1 MNLLQPLTGGSPS
14 GVPATLPHAGPL
26 VPLPTQQNEG
36 FKIDYSALIGT
47 LVKWRLLI
55 LGIVL
60 AAVVVA
66 VVYTLVATP
75 LFQSTATI
83 EIAEAPVQVVEVGRV
98 EDGASASSQ
107 FFTTQLGLLRS
118 ATLAERTSREVNR
131 KGGNRTDPVTGGQVL
146 GGLTIAPEAN
156 SRLVKI
162 SFVSKNSRDAAL
174 VPNALAENF
183 IASNIERRYATTA
196 FARKF
201 LESRIATVKA
211 RLESSE
217 RELVAYAQK
226 EQIVNLGGNGGDNVG
241 TSLNSSSLS
250 QINSVLATAQAERI
264 AAQQDYAQARTRA
277 TQKAN
282 ADSTVQSLRAQRI
295 QLEADYQ
302 DKLAIYK
309 ADYPSQV
316 RLRERIAGLDQSIAK
331 ANALV
336 ISGTVA
342 DARAT
347 YLASVGRERELQAK
361 VSSLKASELDLRG
374 RSIDYNILQRDLDTN
389 RVLYDGLL
397 QRYKEVGVA
406 AGVGDNL
413 ISVVDAAKVPSR
425 PFTPNLFLN
434 LAIAVLGGLTAGIAS
449 AFALDLLSDRLTVPE
464 DVEKR
469 LNLPLLGVVP
479 EVKRPTTF
487 LDAINTVRSS
497 ASEAYVSLRTTLQY
511 ASAQGLPRTLLVTS
525 AQPAEGK
532 SSTAYALSLSFAR
545 LGRRTLLIDADMRN
559 PSLGAKGRE
568 RLGFSDLLTGN
579 DDYAGAIQTL
589 PAENLYLIASGLLPP
604 APAELLGAKRLQD
617 VLDHLSTMFDI
628 VVIDAPPV
636 LGLADAP
643 LLAAHCQATLVVTR
657 ANGARRQ
664 VIASAI
670 RRLEATGAHILG
682 VVMTRYKSA
691 YSGYGDAYGYGYS
704 YEADGKSDERT
715 LLIDERLV

>member
-1 MNLLQPLTGGSPS
+1 MAGGPS
-14 GVPATLPHAGPL
+14 SSMPATLRQEGPL
-26 VPLPTQQNEG
+26 VPLPTQRNEG
-36 FKIDYSALIGT
+36 FAIDYSALIGT
-47 LVKWRLLI
+47 LVKRRLLI

-60 AAVVVA
+60 AAVVLA

-118 ATLAERTSREVNR
+118 ATLAERTAREVNR
-131 KGGNRTDPVTGGQVL
+131 KAGNRSNPVTSGQIR
-146 GGLTIAPEAN
+146 GGLTVAPDPN
-156 SRLVKI
+156 SRLVKV
-162 SFVSKNSRDAAL
+162 SFVSKSPRDAAL
-174 VPNALAENF
+174 VPNSLTRNF

-201 LESRIATVKA
+201 LENRIATVKA

-217 RELVAYAQK
+217 RQLVAYAQK
-226 EQIVNLGGNGGDNVG
+226 EQIVNLGGGSGDNAG
-241 TSLNSSSLS
+241 TSLTNSSLA
-250 QINSVLATAQAERI
+250 QINSSLAAAQAERI

-282 ADSTVQSLRAQRI
+282 ADSTVQSLRSQRI

-302 DKLAIYK
+302 DKLSIYK

-331 ANALV
+331 ATALV
-336 ISGTVA
+336 ISGTIA
-342 DARAT
+342 DAKAT
-347 YLASVGRERELQAK
+347 YLAAVGRERELQAK

-406 AGVGDNL
+406 AGIGDNL
-413 ISVVDAAKVPSR
+413 ISVVDPAKVPSR
-425 PFTPNLFLN
+425 PFTPNLLLN
-434 LAIAVLGGLTAGIAS
+434 LAIAVLGGLTAGIAC
-449 AFALDLLSDRLTVPE
+449 AFALDLVSDRLTTPE

-511 ASAQGLPRTLLVTS
+511 SSAKGLPRTLLVTS

-532 SSTAYALSLSFAR
+532 SSTSYALSLGFAR

-579 DDYAGAIQTL
+579 DDYAGAIHGL
-589 PAENLYLIASGLLPP
+589 GPENLYLIASGLLPP
-604 APAELLGAKRLQD
+604 APAELLGAQRLRD
-617 VLDHLSTMFDI
+617 VLDHLSDMFDI

-643 LLAAHCQATLVVTR
+643 LLAAYCQATLVVTR

-664 VIASAI
+664 VITSAI

-682 VVMTRYKSA
+682 VVMTRYKST

-704 YEADGKSDERT
+704 YEADNKSDDRT
-715 LLIDERLV
+715 LLIDESID